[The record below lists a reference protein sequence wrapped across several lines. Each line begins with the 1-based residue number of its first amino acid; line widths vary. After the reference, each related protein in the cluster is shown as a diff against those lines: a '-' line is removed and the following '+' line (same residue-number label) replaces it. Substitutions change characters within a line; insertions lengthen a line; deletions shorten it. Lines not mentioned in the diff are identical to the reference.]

1 MTVVLREEPVLPIQ
15 KFRFPRRV
23 LAVLTVGIFFALAV
37 GLLVVSF
44 LFIHAHHGFWLS
56 AARITP
62 MPAALVDGRVVWYGD
77 VAVTAN
83 ALEDEAELSDEE
95 AIQRALLLEARA
107 VIAERL
113 GDELGVER
121 NDDRLIYATE
131 LEAAVLASDKYQSD
145 ARAKAERL
153 LLKMEQGL
161 PFYDLAV
168 QYSEGASAAVGGD
181 LGYVDPQSLPEY
193 LRTAAITM
201 TPGVVS
207 GVIATD
213 ESFWL
218 AEVQEGEQP
227 EGSQLVWLRVI
238 EVKKDLL
245 GAVVDREF
253 VAAEIKQLM
262 R

>member
-15 KFRFPRRV
+15 KLYLPRRA
-23 LAVLTVGIFFALAV
+23 LAMLIVGIFFALAV

-44 LFIHAHHGFWLS
+44 LFIHAHHGFWLQ
-56 AARITP
+56 AAKVVP
-62 MPAALVDGRVVWYGD
+62 MPVAVVDNRVVWYRD
-77 VAVTAN
+77 VAMTAN
-83 ALEDEAELSDEE
+83 ALEQEADLSNEE

-113 GDELGVER
+113 GDELGVKR
-121 NDDRLIYATE
+121 SDDRLVYAAD

-193 LRTAAITM
+193 LRTAALTL

-218 AEVQEGEQP
+218 AEVQQSEVTED
-227 EGSQLVWLRVI
+227 SQLVWLWVI

-253 VAAEIKQLM
+253 AAAEIRQLM